1 MENVIEVE
9 QMVDLTV
16 TLTKDWET
24 DEKRIMLTVDKYG
37 EVLEIPMSKEIS
49 CKLRNLLAEFETRI

>member
-49 CKLRNLLAEFETRI
+49 CKLRNLLTEFETRI

>member
-37 EVLEIPMSKEIS
+37 EVLEIPMTEEIS
-49 CKLRNLLAEFETRI
+49 RKLRNLLAEFETRI